1 MTLSICSRTL
11 RHDHAKRK
19 FALEGRIQR
28 RKTVTSSCCSHS
40 PCTSWIAR
48 AILTVVVDHLLAL
61 PAELGPALSA
71 FHVTTSSV
79 LLNVLRAVRAP
90 LGLFLNG
97 GQALVLFLEPIFDA
111 ELVLGAGFV
120 LVPRAI
126 ARDARFG
133 AAVLAGADIWCAR
146 A

>member
-1 MTLSICSRTL
+1 MSR
-11 RHDHAKRK
+11 DMA
-19 FALEGRIQR
+19 APA
-28 RKTVTSSCCSHS
+28 V
-40 PCTSWIAR
+40 
-48 AILTVVVDHLLAL
+48 LTVAVDHLLAL
-61 PAELGPALSA
+61 PAELSPALGA

-79 LLNVLRAVRAP
+79 LFNVLRAIRAP

-97 GQALVLFLEPIFDA
+97 GQTLVLFLEPIFDA

-126 ARDARFG
+126 AGHARFG
-133 AAVLAGADIWCAR
+133 AAVLAGTDIWCAR

>member
-1 MTLSICSRTL
+1 MSRDL
-11 RHDHAKRK
+11 A
-19 FALEGRIQR
+19 
-28 RKTVTSSCCSHS
+28 
-40 PCTSWIAR
+40 AR

-61 PAELGPALSA
+61 PAELGPALGA

-79 LLNVLRAVRAP
+79 LLNVLRAMRAP

-97 GQALVLFLEPIFDA
+97 GKALVLFLKPIFDA